1 MVANATAFQA
11 GGALPRIISSIQHV
25 RRNSRVSTESGE
37 MLFAIKDCNR
47 IVLLSITYC
56 IGEGMS
62 VKSVQFTVAAHIMA
76 ALGYFHGKETSSATL
91 ADSVNADP
99 TFVRKSLS
107 KLSKA
112 GLVVTKRGKS
122 GASVLARP
130 PRQITL
136 LDIYRASA
144 APPAFA
150 IHSYPI
156 EKRCP
161 VSCHLKEC
169 MSELLSQAQNS
180 FERSLAKITLADL
193 VGQIRHKTH

>member
-1 MVANATAFQA
+1 
-11 GGALPRIISSIQHV
+11 
-25 RRNSRVSTESGE
+25 
-37 MLFAIKDCNR
+37 
-47 IVLLSITYC
+47 
-56 IGEGMS
+56 
-62 VKSVQFTVAAHIMA
+62 MA
-76 ALGYFHGKETSSATL
+76 ALGYHHGQEISSATL
-91 ADSVNADP
+91 AESVNADP

-130 PRQITL
+130 PLQITL
-136 LDIYRASA
+136 FDIYRASA

-150 IHSYPI
+150 IHSYPV

-169 MSELLSQAQNS
+169 MSEVLSQAQYS
-180 FERSLAKITLADL
+180 FERALAKITVADL
-193 VGQIRHKTH
+193 LGEIREKAH

>member
-1 MVANATAFQA
+1 
-11 GGALPRIISSIQHV
+11 
-25 RRNSRVSTESGE
+25 
-37 MLFAIKDCNR
+37 
-47 IVLLSITYC
+47 
-56 IGEGMS
+56 MS
-62 VKSVQFTVAAHIMA
+62 AKSVQFAVAAHIMA
-76 ALGYFHGKETSSATL
+76 ALGYRHGQDVSSAIL

-112 GLVVTKRGKS
+112 GLVLTKRGKS
-122 GASVLARP
+122 GASVLARS

-144 APPAFA
+144 APRAFA

-169 MSELLSQAQNS
+169 MSGLLSQAQNS
-180 FERSLAKITLADL
+180 FERSLEEITLADL
-193 VGQIRHKTH
+193 VGQIREKAH

>member
-1 MVANATAFQA
+1 
-11 GGALPRIISSIQHV
+11 
-25 RRNSRVSTESGE
+25 
-37 MLFAIKDCNR
+37 
-47 IVLLSITYC
+47 
-56 IGEGMS
+56 MS

-76 ALGYFHGKETSSATL
+76 ALGYRHGEEISSAIL
-91 ADSVNADP
+91 AGSVNADP
-99 TFVRKSLS
+99 TFIRKSLS

-150 IHSYPI
+150 IHSYPV

-161 VSCHLKEC
+161 VSCHVKEC
-169 MSELLSQAQNS
+169 MSGLLAQAQNS
-180 FERSLAKITLADL
+180 FERSLAKITLAHL
-193 VGQIRHKTH
+193 VGQIRRKVH

>member
-1 MVANATAFQA
+1 
-11 GGALPRIISSIQHV
+11 
-25 RRNSRVSTESGE
+25 
-37 MLFAIKDCNR
+37 
-47 IVLLSITYC
+47 
-56 IGEGMS
+56 MS

-76 ALGYFHGKETSSATL
+76 ALGYKHGEEISSATL
-91 ADSVNADP
+91 AESVNADP

-122 GASVLARP
+122 GASMLSRS

-150 IHSYPI
+150 IHSYPV

-193 VGQIRHKTH
+193 VGQIREKTH

>member
-1 MVANATAFQA
+1 
-11 GGALPRIISSIQHV
+11 
-25 RRNSRVSTESGE
+25 
-37 MLFAIKDCNR
+37 
-47 IVLLSITYC
+47 
-56 IGEGMS
+56 MS
-62 VKSVQFTVAAHIMA
+62 VKSVQFAVATHIMA
-76 ALGYFHGKETSSATL
+76 ALGYYQDEEISSAIL
-91 ADSVNADP
+91 AESVNADP

-122 GASVLARP
+122 GASVLSRS

-150 IHSYPI
+150 IHSYPVD
-156 EKRCP
+156 KRCP

-169 MSELLSQAQNS
+169 MSGLLSQAQSS

-193 VGQIRHKTH
+193 VGQLRHKTH

>member
-1 MVANATAFQA
+1 
-11 GGALPRIISSIQHV
+11 
-25 RRNSRVSTESGE
+25 
-37 MLFAIKDCNR
+37 
-47 IVLLSITYC
+47 
-56 IGEGMS
+56 MS

-76 ALGYFHGKETSSATL
+76 ALGYFHGEEISSAAL

-112 GLVVTKRGKS
+112 GLVMTKRGKS

-136 LDIYRASA
+136 VDIYRASA

-150 IHSYPI
+150 VHSYPV

-161 VSCHLKEC
+161 VSRNL
-169 MSELLSQAQNS
+169 
-180 FERSLAKITLADL
+180 
-193 VGQIRHKTH
+193 

>member
-1 MVANATAFQA
+1 
-11 GGALPRIISSIQHV
+11 
-25 RRNSRVSTESGE
+25 
-37 MLFAIKDCNR
+37 
-47 IVLLSITYC
+47 
-56 IGEGMS
+56 MS
-62 VKSVQFTVAAHIMA
+62 VTSVQFTVAAHIMA
-76 ALGYFHGKETSSATL
+76 ALGYYHGKETSSGTL
-91 ADSVNADP
+91 AESVNADP

-122 GASVLARP
+122 GASMLSRSA
-130 PRQITL
+130 RQITL

-156 EKRCP
+156 HKRCP

-169 MSELLSQAQNS
+169 MSGLLSQAQNS
-180 FERSLAKITLADL
+180 FERSLAKITLAHL
-193 VGQIRHKTH
+193 IGRIREKTR

>member
-1 MVANATAFQA
+1 
-11 GGALPRIISSIQHV
+11 
-25 RRNSRVSTESGE
+25 
-37 MLFAIKDCNR
+37 
-47 IVLLSITYC
+47 
-56 IGEGMS
+56 MS
-62 VKSVQFTVAAHIMA
+62 AKSVQFTVAAHIMA
-76 ALGYFHGKETSSATL
+76 ALGCHHGEEVSSAIL
-91 ADSVNADP
+91 AESVNADH

-122 GASVLARP
+122 GASMLSRS

-150 IHSYPI
+150 IHSYPV

-161 VSCHLKEC
+161 VSCHFKAC
-169 MSELLSQAQNS
+169 MSGLLSQAQNS
-180 FERSLAKITLADL
+180 FERSLAKVTLADL
-193 VGQIRHKTH
+193 VGQIREKAH

>member
-1 MVANATAFQA
+1 
-11 GGALPRIISSIQHV
+11 
-25 RRNSRVSTESGE
+25 
-37 MLFAIKDCNR
+37 
-47 IVLLSITYC
+47 
-56 IGEGMS
+56 MS

-76 ALGYFHGKETSSATL
+76 ALAYKHGEEISSGTL
-91 ADSVNADP
+91 AESVNADP

-122 GASVLARP
+122 GASVLARS

-150 IHSYPI
+150 IHSYPE

-161 VSCHLKEC
+161 VSYHVKEC
-169 MSELLSQAQNS
+169 MSGLLAQAQNS
-180 FERSLAKITLADL
+180 FERSLAKTTLAHL
-193 VGQIRHKTH
+193 VDQIREKAR

>member
-1 MVANATAFQA
+1 
-11 GGALPRIISSIQHV
+11 
-25 RRNSRVSTESGE
+25 
-37 MLFAIKDCNR
+37 
-47 IVLLSITYC
+47 
-56 IGEGMS
+56 
-62 VKSVQFTVAAHIMA
+62 MA
-76 ALGYFHGKETSSATL
+76 ALGYYHGEEVSSAIL
-91 ADSVNADP
+91 ASSVNADP

-130 PRQITL
+130 PRQISL

-150 IHSYPI
+150 IHSYPV

-169 MSELLSQAQNS
+169 MSEVLSQAQYS
-180 FERSLAKITLADL
+180 FERSLAKITVADL
-193 VGQIRHKTH
+193 LGQIREKTH

>member
-1 MVANATAFQA
+1 
-11 GGALPRIISSIQHV
+11 
-25 RRNSRVSTESGE
+25 
-37 MLFAIKDCNR
+37 
-47 IVLLSITYC
+47 
-56 IGEGMS
+56 MS
-62 VKSVQFTVAAHIMA
+62 VKSVQFAVAAHIMA
-76 ALGYFHGKETSSATL
+76 ALGYFHGEEISSAIL
-91 ADSVNADP
+91 AESVNADP

-112 GLVVTKRGKS
+112 GLVVAKRGKS
-122 GASVLARP
+122 GASMLSRS

-169 MSELLSQAQNS
+169 MSELLSRAQNS

>member
-1 MVANATAFQA
+1 
-11 GGALPRIISSIQHV
+11 
-25 RRNSRVSTESGE
+25 
-37 MLFAIKDCNR
+37 
-47 IVLLSITYC
+47 
-56 IGEGMS
+56 
-62 VKSVQFTVAAHIMA
+62 MA
-76 ALGYFHGKETSSATL
+76 ALAYHHGQEISSATL

-112 GLVVTKRGKS
+112 SLVVTKRGKS

-144 APPAFA
+144 APAAFA
-150 IHSYPI
+150 IHSYPAD
-156 EKRCP
+156 KRCP

-169 MSELLSQAQNS
+169 MSEVLSQVQYS
-180 FERSLAKITLADL
+180 FERSLAKMTLANL
-193 VGQIRHKTH
+193 VGQIRQKAQ

>member
-1 MVANATAFQA
+1 
-11 GGALPRIISSIQHV
+11 
-25 RRNSRVSTESGE
+25 
-37 MLFAIKDCNR
+37 
-47 IVLLSITYC
+47 
-56 IGEGMS
+56 MS

-76 ALGYFHGKETSSATL
+76 ALAYRHGEEISSATM
-91 ADSVNADP
+91 AESVNADP

-107 KLSKA
+107 KLAKA

-122 GASVLARP
+122 GASVLARS

-150 IHSYPI
+150 IHTYPV

-169 MSELLSQAQNS
+169 MSGLLSQAQNN
-180 FERSLAKITLADL
+180 FERSLAKMTLAHL
-193 VGQIRHKTH
+193 VGQIREKTR

>member
-1 MVANATAFQA
+1 
-11 GGALPRIISSIQHV
+11 
-25 RRNSRVSTESGE
+25 
-37 MLFAIKDCNR
+37 
-47 IVLLSITYC
+47 
-56 IGEGMS
+56 MS
-62 VKSVQFTVAAHIMA
+62 VKSVQFAVAAHIMA
-76 ALGYFHGKETSSATL
+76 ALGYFPGEEISSTIL

-112 GLVVTKRGKS
+112 GLVETKRGKS
-122 GASVLARP
+122 GASMLSRS

-150 IHSYPI
+150 IHSYPV

-161 VSCHLKEC
+161 VSSHLKERSEEHT
-169 MSELLSQAQNS
+169 SELQSR
-180 FERSLAKITLADL
+180 FDL
-193 VGQIRHKTH
+193 VCRLLLEKKKKHISKS

>member
-1 MVANATAFQA
+1 
-11 GGALPRIISSIQHV
+11 
-25 RRNSRVSTESGE
+25 
-37 MLFAIKDCNR
+37 
-47 IVLLSITYC
+47 
-56 IGEGMS
+56 MS

-76 ALGYFHGKETSSATL
+76 ALGYKHGEEISSATL
-91 ADSVNADP
+91 AESVNADP

-122 GASVLARP
+122 GASMLSRS

-144 APPAFA
+144 APPTFA
-150 IHSYPI
+150 IHSYPV

-169 MSELLSQAQNS
+169 MSALLSQAQIS

-193 VGQIRHKTH
+193 VGQIRRKAH